1 MNMNGYSE
9 STRWDAVTAALPA
22 RPGARARSDLV
33 AALSKQRELAERVGA
48 RLLLL
53 GDDEYPEPLKAVPA
67 PPPFLFA
74 RGELRR
80 EDALALAIVGSRHAT
95 AYGLAAAER
104 LAANLAVRGV
114 TIVSGFARGIDTAA
128 HRGALAAGG
137 RTIAVLGCGVDVTY
151 PPENRKLVERVLE
164 RGALISQFP
173 MGTPALPGHFPLRNR
188 TIAGLALG
196 AIVVEAAERSG
207 ALITA
212 GHAGELGREVFA
224 VPGPVTS
231 ETSRGANRLI
241 QDGAK
246 LVQGWEDVVAELS
259 LVWRHCLTEGTGAET
274 PGPAPEGEESRVLA
288 LLGGEPIHIDHVID
302 RSGVPCGRTAA
313 LLLSL
318 ELKGWVRQLPGQHYV
333 RSATAMRSA

>member
-9 STRWDAVTAALPA
+9 STRWDAVIAALPPRA
-22 RPGARARSDLV
+22 GAWTRADV
-33 AALSKQRELAERVGA
+33 GAALGNQRELGERAGA
-48 RLLLL
+48 RLLLP
-53 GDDEYPEPLKAVPA
+53 DDAEYPAPLKAVPV
-67 PPPFLFA
+67 PPPFLLV
-74 RGELRR
+74 RGELRG

-95 AYGLAAAER
+95 AYGLGVAER
-104 LAANLAVRGV
+104 LAADLAARGA
-114 TIVSGFARGIDTAA
+114 TIVSGFARGIDSAA

-137 RTIAVLGCGVDVTY
+137 RTIAVLGCGVDVPY
-151 PPENRKLVERVLE
+151 PPENRKLVGRVLE

-196 AIVVEAAERSG
+196 TIVVEAAERSG

-246 LVQGWEDVVAELS
+246 LVQGWEDVVAELPP
-259 LVWRHCLTEGTGAET
+259 VWRRCLTEGAGAEA
-274 PGPAPEGEESRVLA
+274 PGPAPEGDEPRVLA
-288 LLGGEPIHIDHVID
+288 LLGGEPIHIDQVID
-302 RSGVPCGRTAA
+302 RSGVPSGRAA
-313 LLLSL
+313 AALLSL
-318 ELKGWVRQLPGQHYV
+318 ELKGWVRHLPGQHY
-333 RSATAMRSA
+333 TLMRSA